1 MFKLF
6 KENDLST
13 IDVSGNAKFDPNSV
27 NASDA
32 TAACAQMFSTIVCSL
47 RKEVKIPMESNESFL
62 NDVVERAVNNS
73 HQPQVTSL
81 ARIVASVINKWKE
94 GIDMKNAI
102 FIWHYFN

>member
-6 KENDLST
+6 KENDLLT
-13 IDVSGNAKFDPNSV
+13 IGVSDNAKFDANSV

-32 TAACAQMFSTIVCSL
+32 TAACTQIFSTIVCSL
-47 RKEVKIPMESNESFL
+47 RKEVKIPMESNELFL

-81 ARIVASVINKWKE
+81 ARIVASVINKWKD
-94 GIDMKNAI
+94 GIDMKNSL
-102 FIWHYFN
+102 FIRH